1 MKKYLRIMIF
11 LLLIIL
17 INGCNKE
24 STEQTI
30 KINFTMRFSYDN
42 EVVAIT
48 KFDGDKEYHYATLD
62 GGEEYYLFKEKSTFN
77 KYTKV
82 KGNWVKTTYEEE
94 KTVNKNSYKEI
105 GSSGLND
112 EYFIVRNGKYELKPE
127 YIDVLF
133 PDLNIVGVEIEVD
146 DENFTLYLQVII
158 DGFVNSLKVEYFDF
172 NTTVVTLPE

>member
-1 MKKYLRIMIF
+1 MVGGLYEKYLRIMIF

-62 GGEEYYLFKEKSTFN
+62 GGEEYYLFKEKSTVN

-94 KTVNKNSYKEI
+94 KLLTKIAIKRLLAL
-105 GSSGLND
+105 G
-112 EYFIVRNGKYELKPE
+112 
-127 YIDVLF
+127 
-133 PDLNIVGVEIEVD
+133 
-146 DENFTLYLQVII
+146 
-158 DGFVNSLKVEYFDF
+158 
-172 NTTVVTLPE
+172 